1 MKPGVKPLPT
11 KIKALRGTL
20 RKHRTNTQ
28 EPTAQPGMPACPT
41 ELAAVAKREWKRI
54 SKHLSAMG
62 LLTTIDRAALA
73 LYCDAYG
80 RWLDAIQALQQ
91 YGVVIKSPNGYP
103 VQSPYV
109 AIANKAGEQ
118 VRLLLAEFGMSPAS
132 RTRVTAVEAQREP
145 DELELWRTRGGS
157 S

>member
-1 MKPGVKPLPT
+1 VPV
-11 KIKALRGTL
+11 
-20 RKHRTNTQ
+20 
-28 EPTAQPGMPACPT
+28 CPS
-41 ELAAVAKREWKRI
+41 ELGLLAKREWKRI
-54 SKHLSAMG
+54 AEQLSRLG

-80 RWLDAIQALQQ
+80 RWLEAVASLQK
-91 YGVVIKSPNGYP
+91 YGTVIKSPSGFP

-132 RTRVTAVEAQREP
+132 RTRVQVELPPEEDDLGEFLRRRPERSAN
-145 DELELWRTRGGS
+145 
-157 S
+157 